1 MRELDVLLLRYLDQ
15 EYPSAAPADRA
26 AFVRIL
32 ELQDPEL
39 FGYLVGR
46 STPEDDTV
54 RHVIAR
60 IRRDR

>member
-1 MRELDVLLLRYLDQ
+1 MRELDMLLVRYLDQ
-15 EYPSAAPADRA
+15 EYPSAAAGDRA

-32 ELQDPEL
+32 ELQDPDL
-39 FGYLVGR
+39 FGYLVGQT
-46 STPEDDTV
+46 TPEDDAV

>member
-1 MRELDVLLLRYLDQ
+1 MRELDVLLLRYLEQ
-15 EYPSAAPADRA
+15 EYPSAAAAERA

-46 STPEDDTV
+46 TTPEDAAV

>member
-1 MRELDVLLLRYLDQ
+1 MLLLRYLEQ
-15 EYPSAAPADRA
+15 EYMAAAAAERA

-46 STPEDDTV
+46 TTPEDRVV

>member
-1 MRELDVLLLRYLDQ
+1 MRELDVLLLRYLEQ
-15 EYPSAAPADRA
+15 EYPSAAATERE

-46 STPEDDTV
+46 TTPEEDAV

>member
-1 MRELDVLLLRYLDQ
+1 MRELDVLLLRYLEQ
-15 EYPSAAPADRA
+15 EYPSAAA
-26 AFVRIL
+26 AEREAFGRIL

-46 STPEDDTV
+46 TTPEDEAV

>member
-1 MRELDVLLLRYLDQ
+1 MRELDVLLLRYLEQD
-15 EYPSAAPADRA
+15 YPSAAPADRA
-26 AFVRIL
+26 AFGRIL

-46 STPEDDTV
+46 TTPEDGTV

>member
-1 MRELDVLLLRYLDQ
+1 MRELDVLLLRYLEH
-15 EYPSAAPADRA
+15 EYPAAA
-26 AFVRIL
+26 AAEREAFARIL

-46 STPEDDTV
+46 ATPEDDAV
-54 RHVIAR
+54 HHVITR

>member
-15 EYPSAAPADRA
+15 DYPSAAPADRA

-46 STPEDDTV
+46 TTPEDGTV

>member
-1 MRELDVLLLRYLDQ
+1 MRELDVLLLHYLDQ

-46 STPEDDTV
+46 TTPEDGTV

>member
-1 MRELDVLLLRYLDQ
+1 MRELDVLLLRYLEQ
-15 EYPSAAPADRA
+15 EYPSAAAGERA

-46 STPEDDTV
+46 TTPEDEAV

>member
-1 MRELDVLLLRYLDQ
+1 MRELDVLLLRYLEQ
-15 EYPSAAPADRA
+15 EFPSAAPGDRA

-32 ELQDPEL
+32 DLQDPEL

-46 STPEDDTV
+46 ATPEDGAV
-54 RHVIAR
+54 RHVISR

>member
-32 ELQDPEL
+32 ELQDPDL
-39 FGYLVGR
+39 FGYLVSR
-46 STPEDDTV
+46 TTPEDDAV

>member
-1 MRELDVLLLRYLDQ
+1 MRELDVLLVRYLEQ
-15 EYPSAAPADRA
+15 EYPSASATERE

-46 STPEDDTV
+46 TTPEDDAV